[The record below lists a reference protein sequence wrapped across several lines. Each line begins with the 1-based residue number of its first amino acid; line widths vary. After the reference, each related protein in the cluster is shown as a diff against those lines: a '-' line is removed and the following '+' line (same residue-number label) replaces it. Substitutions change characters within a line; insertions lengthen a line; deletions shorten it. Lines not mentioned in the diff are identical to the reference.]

1 MRSSCLGYFFRVFC
15 SSFIYNSNFIYFFVL
30 ITIHVSTYFSSA
42 LDKGNPDRIFY
53 TLHYFLGTGNWRGGG
68 DLVTWNGLGKDHM
81 GEGRDFLVGE
91 DTPKDTMLI
100 KQASYYI
107 YKKSNFTRP
116 NKEIVFGRSLIR
128 STITTRMIIIWKWL
142 SSSTGGL
149 RGTVM

>member
-1 MRSSCLGYFFRVFC
+1 
-15 SSFIYNSNFIYFFVL
+15 
-30 ITIHVSTYFSSA
+30 
-42 LDKGNPDRIFY
+42 
-53 TLHYFLGTGNWRGGG
+53 
-68 DLVTWNGLGKDHM
+68 M

-128 STITTRMIIIWKWL
+128 STITTRMVIIWK
-142 SSSTGGL
+142 
-149 RGTVM
+149 